1 MSQPTKL
8 TDAEFSEIK
17 LLQGKFQEIT
27 IKLGTLQI
35 EKMNLDQMVN
45 EFVEKEKRLK
55 EEWLSLKKLDQSL
68 HDRIVDTYGEGGIN
82 MTDGTFISSAKMVI
96 EEQRKI

>member
-55 EEWLSLKKLDQSL
+55 EEWLSLKKLD